1 MKSVGKSITKS
12 LLVITLS
19 PYKHVPFG
27 ACKLV
32 THYPFKQLFPESHI
46 VPESH
51 IANIFKITIIN
62 IDNK

>member
-1 MKSVGKSITKS
+1 
-12 LLVITLS
+12 
-19 PYKHVPFG
+19 
-27 ACKLV
+27 V